1 MDIKEQLKMAV
12 DNRNLKQNSVNTEV
26 RKYINNYLENN
37 LPKAISDNKRVLT
50 LTVPCSKV
58 TSVIWDELIEYSTNR
73 SVTSKGSIIKDHVE
87 DLYKPY
93 LKKDETT
100 LEIYESLLSFVDDI
114 DEAISLSITFYLNQD

>member
-1 MDIKEQLKMAV
+1 MNIEEELKLAV
-12 DNRNLKQNSVNTEV
+12 ATRNAKRKSGTVEV
-26 RKYINNYLENN
+26 HKFINKFLEEK
-37 LPKAISDNKRVLT
+37 LPKAIAEDERTLT
-50 LTVPCSKV
+50 LTVPFSKV

-100 LEIYESLLSFVDDI
+100 LEIYGGLPSVVT
-114 DEAISLSITFYLNQD
+114 LSITFYLNQD